1 MKASRS
7 VCDSPP
13 AKLAGANSLSGAPFN
28 SSSAFAQI
36 IQGEHYLFVNDMIR
50 RQTGDHPETV
60 LQYGLVNAG
69 HNLPV
74 FPLTNR

>member
-1 MKASRS
+1 MMKPDFLILMA
-7 VCDSPP
+7 DDD
-13 AKLAGANSLSGAPFN
+13 
-28 SSSAFAQI
+28 
-36 IQGEHYLFVNDMIR
+36 GEHYLFVNDMIR